1 MSGRQPTPLFVVDG
15 PGRPP
20 GRKLCEDQGGP
31 ELPDVADCRVLNL
44 EPGRSLRTRVAGVFL
59 FLPLLARL
67 GFQQHVANAG
77 YPGSQMI
84 PPVSALLSL
93 LALKL
98 LDKERRS
105 HIDDFNFDKALD
117 YLLD

>member
-44 EPGRSLRTRVAGVFL
+44 EPGRSLRTRVAGVLFL
-59 FLPLLARL
+59 FPQLAPY
-67 GFQQHVANAG
+67 GFQQNEA
-77 YPGSQMI
+77 
-84 PPVSALLSL
+84 
-93 LALKL
+93 
-98 LDKERRS
+98 
-105 HIDDFNFDKALD
+105 KAR
-117 YLLD
+117 